1 MTATGTTDPVKH
13 YNYVADAWRYLLGE
27 DLHYGY
33 FENPDAPLPEA
44 TAALTGLMLRHAD
57 LGPGVAVLDVG
68 CGRGHPAAQM
78 AERYGCT
85 VLGISTSSVCV
96 ERANEQAAQRGLANL
111 ARFEVRDGMDT
122 QLEAGTFDRIWV
134 MESSHLMPAKDR
146 LLRETARLLR
156 PGGKLILCDIMLRR
170 PLQFPEVL
178 ERRADLQTLDAVFG
192 KATMLEMAAYA
203 RLAEQAGYE
212 IAAQLDISAEV
223 RPTFDRWRE
232 NADTYRS
239 EVEPLIGSDA
249 LRQFR
254 ESAGIL
260 SRFWAEGWLGY
271 GLLVAKLKA

>member
-1 MTATGTTDPVKH
+1 MAAPSTTDPVKH
-13 YNYVADAWRYLLGE
+13 YNFVADAWRYLLGE

-33 FENPDAPLPEA
+33 FERPDTPLAEA

-57 LGPGVAVLDVG
+57 LSPGVRVLDVG
-68 CGRGHPAAQM
+68 CGRGHPAVQM

-96 ERANEQAAQRGLANL
+96 ERANQRAVQRGVAEL

-122 QLEAGTFDRIWV
+122 QLAAGSFDRIWV
-134 MESSHLMPAKDR
+134 MEASHLMPAKDR
-146 LLRETARLLR
+146 LLRETARLLK

-203 RLAEQAGYE
+203 RLAEQAGYDV
-212 IAAQLDISAEV
+212 AAQLDISAEV
-223 RPTFDRWRE
+223 QPTFDRWRE
-232 NADTYRS
+232 NADTCRN
-239 EVEPLIGSDA
+239 EVESLIGPAA

-254 ESAGIL
+254 ASAGIL

-271 GLLVAKLKA
+271 GLLEAKLKA

>member
-170 PLQFPEVL
+170 PLHFAEVL

-212 IAAQLDISAEV
+212 IAAQVDISAEV

-232 NADTYRS
+232 NADAYRS
-239 EVEPLIGSDA
+239 EVEQLIGPDA